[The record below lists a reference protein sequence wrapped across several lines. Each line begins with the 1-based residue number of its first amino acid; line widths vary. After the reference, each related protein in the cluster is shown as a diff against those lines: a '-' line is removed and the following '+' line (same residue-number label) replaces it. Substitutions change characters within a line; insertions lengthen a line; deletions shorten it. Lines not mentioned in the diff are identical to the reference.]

1 MISHF
6 STLSKFSSSG
16 NEFDEGVHTIV
27 GSGHD
32 FDKGLTL
39 FGSLKTTNVSH
50 FGAMGL
56 DFNEYLIL
64 WGPGA

>member
-1 MISHF
+1 MISQF
-6 STLSKFSSSG
+6 STFSKISSPG
-16 NEFDEGVHTIV
+16 NDFDECVHTIK

-32 FDKGLTL
+32 FDKGLAL
-39 FGSLKTTNVSH
+39 FGSLKITNVSH

-64 WGPGA
+64 WSPGA